1 MGYEEDMAAHKE
13 LELRIKIE
21 KLEKEKADLISRLQK
36 LTRYEYKSQFYQGE
50 DESGMKL
57 DEDGEWVD
65 WYVIQELVKEFQ
77 K

>member
-1 MGYEEDMAAHKE
+1 M
-13 LELRIKIE
+13 
-21 KLEKEKADLISRLQK
+21 ISRLQK